1 MLAAAQA
8 QDLLT
13 WASLNVS
20 SRRRALRAGSSIP
33 RLRRGVESGTLGAQG
48 LDLATPIKGLIDALT
63 LPLVRDSFPGEPVV
77 TTEASDAG
85 FPVSTDMAITVGW
98 ALPGSLG
105 ATVLPGG
112 GSISH
117 GPRLSAIRAS
127 RVANGK
133 ACVCPLLR
141 CAGFAH
147 EHIPGTPSSLPH
159 YPSRRIVVA
168 AVDVVVLGTLSH
180 IPRSKM
186 VPYAMNEA
194 ECVAGAEVN
203 VVETGGW
210 VLMHCARPSRAGIIV
225 RTVGWGTNPFRFGV
239 TGGALVAAD
248 LVSNVISIEV
258 RPHRWKLLH

>member
-20 SRRRALRAGSSIP
+20 SRRRALRAGSSTS

-85 FPVSTDMAITVGW
+85 FPVSTDIAITVGW

-117 GPRLSAIRAS
+117 GPRLSVIRAS

-133 ACVCPLLR
+133 ACVC
-141 CAGFAH
+141 AH
-147 EHIPGTPSSLPH
+147 CTG
-159 YPSRRIVVA
+159 
-168 AVDVVVLGTLSH
+168 VLVSH
-180 IPRSKM
+180 ITIPLAPR
-186 VPYAMNEA
+186 
-194 ECVAGAEVN
+194 
-203 VVETGGW
+203 
-210 VLMHCARPSRAGIIV
+210 VLPLFAD
-225 RTVGWGTNPFRFGV
+225 
-239 TGGALVAAD
+239 AL
-248 LVSNVISIEV
+248 L
-258 RPHRWKLLH
+258 